1 MQLEPTSNPLPSHRL
16 TMREAWI
23 GPAAGFVC
31 SALVTLIG
39 RKVGFEYRRETSMAV
54 FFVVAVF
61 VTSYLNGQLRT
72 HPARV
77 TVFAIVAAAVSAA
90 IVHY

>member
-1 MQLEPTSNPLPSHRL
+1 
-16 TMREAWI
+16 MREVWI

-54 FFVVAVF
+54 FFVVSVL
-61 VTSYLNGQLRT
+61 VTSYLNGQLRAQ
-72 HPARV
+72 PARV
-77 TVFAIVAAAVSAA
+77 TAFAIVTAAVSAA